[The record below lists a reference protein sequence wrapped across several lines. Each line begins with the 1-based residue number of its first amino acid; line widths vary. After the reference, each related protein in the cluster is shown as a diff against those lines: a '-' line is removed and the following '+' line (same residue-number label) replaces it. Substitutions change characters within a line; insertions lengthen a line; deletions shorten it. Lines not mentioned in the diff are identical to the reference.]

1 MLHNCYGLLLIT
13 LQDKTENTKQQQQK
27 EETEEVLIDF
37 REYLLSALFIIKFKQ
52 PAIQL
57 IKLAFKVCDKEVI

>member
-1 MLHNCYGLLLIT
+1 MLLIT
-13 LQDKTENTKQQQQK
+13 LQDKAENAKQQQLK

-57 IKLAFKVCDKEVI
+57 IEHAFKVCDKEVVLI